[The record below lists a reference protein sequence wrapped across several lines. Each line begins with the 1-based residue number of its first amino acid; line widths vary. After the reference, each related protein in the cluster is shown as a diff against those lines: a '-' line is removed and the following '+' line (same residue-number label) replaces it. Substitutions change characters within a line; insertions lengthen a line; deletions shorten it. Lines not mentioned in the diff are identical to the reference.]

1 MELLQGGGRAD
12 LGYTV
17 ETKLNV
23 QAGFGAVFY
32 KWQDSRQF
40 KNFTYLNICT
50 CVNVKLKKKKGK
62 WVNILAHSSA

>member
-40 KNFTYLNICT
+40 KNFTYLYVLHVCK
-50 CVNVKLKKKKGK
+50 CQVEEKKGK
-62 WVNILAHSSA
+62 MG